1 MAGKDVWE
9 PSAATLPCEGAGKGS
24 RLTPSSEKPAV
35 KADNADTFAA
45 NRAVGRLALAV
56 AAASG
61 ESRRARVH
69 EAGSLRVR
77 FPNGASRSTLDAV
90 IVNTAGGMTG
100 GDRFD
105 IDMTVGAGARLTV
118 TTAAAEKIYRSLGPN
133 SHVGVEADVGP
144 GGALAWLPQET
155 ILFDQVRL
163 RRTIDVELARDAR
176 LVLAEAIVFGRSAM
190 GEAVLRG
197 HLFDRWRVRVGGA
210 LVFAE
215 TLRLDGAIAQMLA
228 QRAVAAENV
237 AVASVLK
244 IPGDDEAV
252 AAVRAM
258 EKDFAGEVGV
268 SAWNGL
274 AVARLVAPDS
284 SALRRDLT
292 GVLTTLG
299 AGPLPRLWMN

>member
-1 MAGKDVWE
+1 MANAPAQDE
-9 PSAATLPCEGAGKGS
+9 IFAG
-24 RLTPSSEKPAV
+24 
-35 KADNADTFAA
+35 
-45 NRAVGRLALAV
+45 NRAVGRIALTV
-56 AAASG
+56 AASSSG
-61 ESRRARVH
+61 SRRARVH

-77 FPNGASRSTLDAV
+77 FPNGTSRGTLDAV

-133 SHVGVEADVGP
+133 THVGVKADVGP

-163 RRTIDVELARDAR
+163 RRTIEVDLASDAK

-197 HLFDRWRVRVGGA
+197 DLFDRWRVRVGGA

-215 TLRLDGAIAQMLA
+215 TLRLDGAIAQRLA

-237 AVASVLK
+237 AIASVLK
-244 IPGDDEAV
+244 LPGDDTGV
-252 AAVRAM
+252 AAVRAI
-258 EKDFAGEVGV
+258 DFAGEVGV

-274 AVARLVAPDS
+274 AVARLVAPDG
-284 SALRRDLT
+284 ATLRRDLI
-292 GVLTTLG
+292 GVLTALG
-299 AGPLPRLWMN
+299 AGPLPRLWLN

>member
-1 MAGKDVWE
+1 MANAPAQDE
-9 PSAATLPCEGAGKGS
+9 IFAG
-24 RLTPSSEKPAV
+24 
-35 KADNADTFAA
+35 
-45 NRAVGRLALAV
+45 NRAVGRIALTV
-56 AAASG
+56 AASG
-61 ESRRARVH
+61 SGSRRARVH

-77 FPNGASRSTLDAV
+77 FPNGTSRGTLDAV

-133 SHVGVEADVGP
+133 TQVGVKADVGP

-163 RRTIDVELARDAR
+163 RRTIEVDLASDAG

-197 HLFDRWRVRVGGA
+197 DLFDRWRVRIGGT

-215 TLRLDGAIAQMLA
+215 TLRLDGAIAQRLA

-237 AVASVLK
+237 AIASVLK
-244 IPGDDEAV
+244 LPGDDTSV
-252 AAVRAM
+252 AAVRAV
-258 EKDFAGEVGV
+258 DFAGEVGV

-274 AVARLVAPDS
+274 AVARLVAPDG
-284 SALRRDLT
+284 ATLRRDLI
-292 GVLTTLG
+292 GVLTALG
-299 AGPLPRLWMN
+299 AGPLPRLWLN